1 MRISLKDAV
10 HLFKEWKDS
19 ASLINVTLAL
29 EDKLDRFDAVI
40 CAVSPF
46 GRLMF
51 LPTKGSRR
59 VVNLRKADFRRVD
72 VGKLLGTFLLWRFS
86 SEGLL
91 REDLSHSQSVDDL
104 NFSNCT
110 TKEGQA
116 LAMGFSARI
125 VQECH
130 ANNRSIATISSRAGS
145 VSTRR
150 SARYLTEGP
159 KTSNS
164 RST

>member
-1 MRISLKDAV
+1 LAANFVAVVTSNVSTQRRNVRISLKDAV

-72 VGKLLGTFLLWRFS
+72 VGNTAWDVFVVAFLKR
-86 SEGLL
+86 GL
-91 REDLSHSQSVDDL
+91 
-104 NFSNCT
+104 T
-110 TKEGQA
+110 TRGFVT
-116 LAMGFSARI
+116 LAK
-125 VQECH
+125 
-130 ANNRSIATISSRAGS
+130 
-145 VSTRR
+145 RR
-150 SARYLTEGP
+150 
-159 KTSNS
+159 
-164 RST
+164 